1 MAGKVVNI
9 KVFGSHQHHLGLIEI
24 SSEIRHY
31 AYTQRYALYCKDK
44 TNSQNRNKMKRTF
57 FITLSILFINQSFL
71 IAQENGTKLSAKKIG
86 ITFSSFGENDVF
98 RFDELVG
105 AASYNSDYFFTIG
118 INYIHPL
125 TKWLE
130 AETGI
135 EYSKHNII
143 IKPNLPPDMD
153 NSSRNA
159 DLSLINVPVTL
170 RANFLKYFFVNGGL
184 IVDIDASTNSPI
196 DNQTGVGALIGV
208 SIKYDFKSGVSA
220 FVNPYTKIH
229 SLIPFSDTKY
239 HQRIWEN
246 GVRVGITYD
255 LKMK

>member
-1 MAGKVVNI
+1 MPNT
-9 KVFGSHQHHLGLIEI
+9 QH
-24 SSEIRHY
+24 
-31 AYTQRYALYCKDK
+31 RYALYCEDK
-44 TNSQNRNKMKRTF
+44 TNSQNRIKMKRTI

-71 IAQENGTKLSAKKIG
+71 IAQENGTKLGANKIG

-98 RFDELVG
+98 RFDELDG

-118 INYIHPL
+118 INYLHPL

-130 AETGI
+130 FETGI

-153 NSSRNA
+153 NSSRKA
-159 DLSLINVPVTL
+159 GFSMINVPATL

-184 IVDIDASTNSPI
+184 ILDIDASTNSPI
-196 DNQTGVGALIGV
+196 DNQTGIGALIGV
-208 SIKYDFKSGVSA
+208 SVKYDFKSGVSA

-229 SLIPFSDTKY
+229 SLIPFLDRKY

-246 GVRVGITYD
+246 GIRVGITYD

>member
-1 MAGKVVNI
+1 MLIQICSINSNDIKEINSMNI
-9 KVFGSHQHHLGLIEI
+9 A
-24 SSEIRHY
+24 R
-31 AYTQRYALYCKDK
+31 RYALYRKDK
-44 TNSQNRNKMKRTF
+44 LTKNRIKMKWTI

-71 IAQENGTKLSAKKIG
+71 IAQDTETKLSANKIG

-98 RFDELVG
+98 RSDQLVG
-105 AASYNSDYFFTIG
+105 AASYNSDYFFIVG

-125 TKWLE
+125 NKWLE

-143 IKPNLPPDMD
+143 IEPNLPPDMD
-153 NSSRNA
+153 NSSRKANF
-159 DLSLINVPVTL
+159 SLINVPVTL

-196 DNQTGVGALIGV
+196 DNQTGIGAIFGISV
-208 SIKYDFKSGVSA
+208 KYDFKNGIST

-229 SLIPFSDTKY
+229 SLIPFSDPEY

-246 GVRVGITYD
+246 GIRVGITYD
-255 LKMK
+255 LK

>member
-1 MAGKVVNI
+1 
-9 KVFGSHQHHLGLIEI
+9 
-24 SSEIRHY
+24 
-31 AYTQRYALYCKDK
+31 
-44 TNSQNRNKMKRTF
+44 MKRTI
-57 FITLSILFINQSFL
+57 FITLFILLINQSWL
-71 IAQENGTKLSAKKIG
+71 IAQENETKLSNNKIG

-98 RFDELVG
+98 RFDELDG

-118 INYIHPL
+118 INYIHTL
-125 TKWLE
+125 NKWLE

-135 EYSKHNII
+135 EYSKQNII
-143 IKPNLPPDMD
+143 IEPNLPPDMD
-153 NSSRNA
+153 NSLRKANF
-159 DLSLINVPVTL
+159 SLINIPVTL

-196 DNQTGVGALIGV
+196 DNQTGIGAILGL
-208 SIKYDFKSGVSA
+208 SAKYDFKNGLSA

-229 SLIPFSDTKY
+229 SLIPCVDIEY

-246 GVRVGITYD
+246 GIRVGITYA